1 MSPPHPPSN
10 SLSLVPTFP
19 TLSQPSLLFL
29 PPSPHPFSVCDSQKR
44 GEERRE
50 HVRSPEIPPGPGEQ
64 RGVVLLA
71 LRGAES
77 RHQRPVP
84 VPHLPRWPGH
94 PGLSWPGAE
103 QSG

>member
-1 MSPPHPPSN
+1 MLYFYS
-10 SLSLVPTFP
+10 
-19 TLSQPSLLFL
+19 SLL
-29 PPSPHPFSVCDSQKR
+29 PSSLKLSVCDSEER
-44 GEERRE
+44 GEECSE
-50 HVRSPEIPPGPGEQ
+50 HVRSPEIPLGSGEQ

-71 LRGAES
+71 LCGVES

-103 QSG
+103 QPR